1 MLWCGDDV
9 VLVVE
14 ECESRGVKSQ
24 AVVVECGKGECY

>member
-14 ECESRGVKSQ
+14 ECESRGVKSRC
-24 AVVVECGKGECY
+24 CGGVW